1 MKKDNMKIEKLK
13 NNLRFIVAPMAG
25 TKTATILVLFG
36 TGSKY
41 ETRKN
46 NGISHFLEHMFFKG
60 TEKRPTAMDIS
71 SVLDSVGAEFNAF
84 TSKEYTGYWVKVDAS
99 KIEIAM
105 DVVSDMLLNSKFNQE
120 EIDREKGVIIEEI
133 NMYEDNP
140 VMRINDVFEQC
151 LYGDTPAGW
160 DTLGIK
166 ENILSFK
173 RKDFVS
179 YLSSQ
184 YGTDRAVVCLAGNID
199 KKAPLDKYFSSF
211 KKSDFQDKEPVVE
224 NQQEPASLVSFKKTD
239 QAHISLGVRTFPMGH
254 KDEFISKVLPVILG
268 GSISSRLF
276 NELREKRGLAYYI
289 YTSSEFFTDSGHLS
303 TQAGVPVDKAG
314 EAIEVILK
322 EYGRLKE
329 ELIPEEEL
337 KRVKDYIKGKS
348 YIGLESSDNIASW
361 YARHTLM
368 RGKIISPEEY
378 LAKIDEVTAEDIK
391 RVANDIFQNKGL
403 NLAVIG
409 PYEEK
414 NKFNKILKF

>member
-1 MKKDNMKIEKLK
+1 MIKIEKLK
-13 NNLRFIVAPMAG
+13 NDLRFIIAPMEG

-60 TEKRPTAMDIS
+60 TTKRPTAMDIS

-105 DVVSDMLLNSKFNQE
+105 DVVSDMLLNPKFDEE
-120 EIDREKGVIIEEI
+120 EIEREKGVIIEEI

-140 VMRINDVFEQC
+140 IMHIEDVFERC

-160 DTLGIK
+160 DTIGTK

-173 RKDFVS
+173 RSDFIN

-211 KKSDFQDKEPVVE
+211 EKSGFQDKEPVIE

-254 KDEFISKVLPVILG
+254 KDEFILKVLPVILG
-268 GSISSRLF
+268 GSMSSRLF
-276 NELREKRGLAYYI
+276 HELRERRGLAYYVR
-289 YTSSEFFTDSGHLS
+289 TGSEFFSDSGHLT
-303 TQAGVPVDKAG
+303 TQAGVPVDKVE
-314 EAIEVILK
+314 EAIEVILS
-322 EYGRLKE
+322 EYRKTKE
-329 ELIPEEEL
+329 ELVGEEEL
-337 KRVKDYIKGKS
+337 KKVKDLIRGKS

-368 RGKIISPEEY
+368 RGKVISPEEY

-409 PYEEK
+409 PYEDK